1 MRDIA
6 IDKLGSDARRAT
18 LSSTGYGS
26 NCKVKM
32 NGFFGWYMRCITEN
46 SQRNQIEKPIGF
58 FPKECMRGRL
68 SLERDDLSRIAAPRA
83 QHRRGAAAGDRRG
96 CGHVRSTAARR
107 CSSIKMADELGA
119 NSDTDSAS
127 DDLHVEVWDFDDR
140 QPPLVEAAMLGH
152 NAEVRSM
159 LAEGADVN
167 NVGVHGYSA
176 LTWASTCNHLEIAT
190 ALLEHGSDV
199 NKPTNIGVTPM
210 SAPCALGNLAMAQLL
225 SSYGA
230 ARTFTIDR
238 TKWTAEEYATFT
250 GHTALAAW
258 LVSSRKWT
266 TPLHHLTIIPAT
278 RAHALLRNGASIL
291 AAAAPGDPTPLS
303 LARELHAKGEAAEG
317 SAAALVLKAAAPW
330 SRATHEL
337 FPDAARAHAVQI
349 LLVGHRLS
357 RLPKYE
363 TVAQAV
369 FDLWVDHVMQHMVA
383 RESE

>member
-1 MRDIA
+1 
-6 IDKLGSDARRAT
+6 
-18 LSSTGYGS
+18 
-26 NCKVKM
+26 
-32 NGFFGWYMRCITEN
+32 
-46 SQRNQIEKPIGF
+46 
-58 FPKECMRGRL
+58 
-68 SLERDDLSRIAAPRA
+68 
-83 QHRRGAAAGDRRG
+83 
-96 CGHVRSTAARR
+96 
-107 CSSIKMADELGA
+107 
-119 NSDTDSAS
+119 
-127 DDLHVEVWDFDDR
+127 
-140 QPPLVEAAMLGH
+140 MLGH

-266 TPLHHLTIIPAT
+266 TPLHHLPAT
-278 RAHALLRNGASIL
+278 RAHALIRNGASIL

-317 SAAALVLKAAAPW
+317 SAAALVLSRWRPRLLALAMGTHTRLGAESPFRHLGGTHGLLETIAERREAEHLGRVEGGPANIDKSDEVEIEVRGNFGRVDVCCTERPKA
-330 SRATHEL
+330 
-337 FPDAARAHAVQI
+337 
-349 LLVGHRLS
+349 
-357 RLPKYE
+357 
-363 TVAQAV
+363 
-369 FDLWVDHVMQHMVA
+369 
-383 RESE
+383 

>member
-1 MRDIA
+1 
-6 IDKLGSDARRAT
+6 
-18 LSSTGYGS
+18 
-26 NCKVKM
+26 
-32 NGFFGWYMRCITEN
+32 
-46 SQRNQIEKPIGF
+46 
-58 FPKECMRGRL
+58 
-68 SLERDDLSRIAAPRA
+68 
-83 QHRRGAAAGDRRG
+83 
-96 CGHVRSTAARR
+96 
-107 CSSIKMADELGA
+107 MADELGA

-317 SAAALVLKAAAPW
+317 SAAALVLSRWRPRLLALAMGTHTRLGAESPFRHLGGTHGLLETIAERREAEHLGRVEGGPANIEKSDEVEIEVRGNFGRVDVCCTERPKA
-330 SRATHEL
+330 
-337 FPDAARAHAVQI
+337 
-349 LLVGHRLS
+349 
-357 RLPKYE
+357 
-363 TVAQAV
+363 
-369 FDLWVDHVMQHMVA
+369 
-383 RESE
+383 